1 MNGWNSAGK
10 FVKVCIFFRIV
21 IYLIGFEVSGI
32 YIFLGLR
39 ALLLLGVCAEIE
51 DCS

>member
-21 IYLIGFEVSGI
+21 IYLIGFEVSDNI
-32 YIFLGLR
+32 YIYISGIESTFATGR
-39 ALLLLGVCAEIE
+39 VCRN
-51 DCS
+51 